1 MRPAFASLFLL
12 AITLAAC
19 SEYNPEVAA
28 YTCVTNA
35 DCLEGYLCFG
45 DSNGPKVCTS
55 SDEMSCANGYA
66 DCDEDP
72 SDCEVFTAD
81 SAQNCGA
88 CGIHCGSDESCLNAA
103 CVAICQTPASR
114 CGDTCVDVTQSAQ
127 HCGTCD
133 HACAQSEVC
142 VGGSCVNECPSGTKE
157 CAQSCVSV
165 LNNASHCGD
174 CGQACAA
181 DEVCEGGACKADCPT
196 GSQRCGTSCV
206 NVLTNVENCG
216 ACDQACP
223 LGGVCDAGSCV
234 MCGGVT
240 TNCGTTCANLLGSS
254 ESLVIPADSAQ
265 LLAFGSNRDEKLQTT
280 DTALQFLSPSPV
292 TTSGERFVHAAIG
305 TNHGCVVTGGD

>member
-165 LNNASHCGD
+165 LNNPSHCGD
-174 CGQACAA
+174 
-181 DEVCEGGACKADCPT
+181 
-196 GSQRCGTSCV
+196 
-206 NVLTNVENCG
+206 
-216 ACDQACP
+216 CDQACP